1 MNQSSIYVAPS
12 VETHIPEKGEL
23 PPEEER
29 LIADR
34 PDAPTPSL
42 WQRAVKVH
50 HRTTGEPAMVVRVD
64 WGTNLFRAYYSERKD
79 PITGAKGTYSGRTE
93 WESCSAWDVE
103 TTFSPLELERQVAAA
118 ALVEEIASMTEQER
132 ALVSVWCDDPD
143 PNKNVAK
150 LQALRVAGMIKT
162 PGPKAKK

>member
-1 MNQSSIYVAPS
+1 MNIPGIYVAPS

-23 PPEEER
+23 PKEEER

-42 WQRAVKVH
+42 WQRAVKVR
-50 HRTTGEPAMVVRVD
+50 HRVTGEPAMVVNPQ
-64 WGTNLFRAYYSERKD
+64 WATCQFRAYYTDRLD
-79 PITGAKGTYSGRTE
+79 PITGVKGTYGNRTQFE
-93 WESCSAWDVE
+93 SFDRWEVE
-103 TTFSPLELERQVAAA
+103 TTFSPLELERQAAA
-118 ALVEEIASMTEQER
+118 ASLAEEIASMTEQER

-150 LQALRVAGMIKT
+150 LQALRVAGMIKSA
-162 PGPKAKK
+162 GPKAKK